1 MTFILSNRWVPAFA
15 GICAALQQILK
26 QHGLTKVA
34 RIGGNSSA
42 DFTHKP
48 GVSNKSFVLLGVAD
62 LVAEIVQIAQMFVV
76 AGMRHFYLIHRISP

>member
-1 MTFILSNRWVPAFA
+1 MVNRDESGLKKNGFA
-15 GICAALQQILK
+15 
-26 QHGLTKVA
+26 KVA

-42 DFTHKP
+42 DSAQEL
-48 GVSNKSFVLLGVAD
+48 GIGYKSFVLLGVAD